1 MHEWVCYILKT
12 CASAIISFFFL
23 LTHVKVK
30 REEASLFF
38 ICDISP
44 MYRTLSFRQKKNP
57 KSWTLGLLRVCLVIG

>member
-30 REEASLFF
+30 REEASLFLYVIF
-38 ICDISP
+38 QLCTEHYPSV
-44 MYRTLSFRQKKNP
+44 KK
-57 KSWTLGLLRVCLVIG
+57 KTRSLGRLVYYGSV